1 MLCLKVLAKA
11 SITLL
16 IQTHLHAKYHIGPSA
31 AQLAKANEYLQR
43 LRIQKACELLESTK
57 KTFEVIAYDV
67 GYEDVS
73 ACRKSFVKI
82 IGLTPKEFRRRFV

>member
-1 MLCLKVLAKA
+1 MQGKFH
-11 SITLL
+11 TLPKKSHL
-16 IQTHLHAKYHIGPSA
+16 SKRTFTRHFIQALDSNW
-31 AQLAKANEYLQR
+31 LEFKANEYLRR

-73 ACRKSFVKI
+73 ACRQSFIKSRLWRLLV
-82 IGLTPKEFRRRFV
+82 